1 MISCVALFFSSWFG
15 ASSFSLKYI
24 KSFTTWYDDKRF
36 MTTTQPLNHIY
47 RNVSFQ
53 LCMCLLSLL
62 QKKKWKQ
69 WKKESARIY
78 KCVCVSFCLH
88 CTNVAYFNSMSH
100 SLSDARQVVVYFC
113 FNCRYVEMVL
123 RFTSFWFTTPFM
135 CIKHWHSMCIVN
147 ACSIKM
153 NDEIHRRQWL
163 VIELKRESFGRLWWW
178 WRWRQCHGMQWH
190 ANITNMC
197 KCTSISKQL

>member
-1 MISCVALFFSSWFG
+1 MSL
-15 ASSFSLKYI
+15 SFSLPDSVHQVFHLNTLNHLRRNTMI
-24 KSFTTWYDDKRF
+24 SDLW
-36 MTTTQPLNHIY
+36 QPLNPSTISIEMFRFNFACVSYHFCRK
-47 RNVSFQ
+47 RNGNNER
-53 LCMCLLSLL
+53 
-62 QKKKWKQ
+62 KR
-69 WKKESARIY
+69 AREYIS
-78 KCVCVSFCLH
+78 VCVSFCLH

-178 WRWRQCHGMQWH
+178 WRQCHGMQWH